1 VDRGTGREPPDP
13 VLGWAVAEV
22 RAAGERVVAERAGA
36 GVLVRRE
43 AAPACGIPV
52 WPEAV
57 VAAPGQVAELEPA
70 VGVVPV
76 AGAALAGA
84 EAQELAVAPEQA
96 AALVSAEGQELAV
109 VAPELAAALVSAGGQ
124 EQVVARERAL
134 VARVGVAPVA

>member
-1 VDRGTGREPPDP
+1 
-13 VLGWAVAEV
+13 
-22 RAAGERVVAERAGA
+22 VVAERAGA

-52 WPEAV
+52 WPEAA

-84 EAQELAVAPEQA
+84 EGQELAAVAPGRA
-96 AALVSAEGQELAV
+96 AALV
-109 VAPELAAALVSAGGQ
+109 PAGGQ